1 MTRRRTL
8 LFVAA
13 AVSLLGGCGTV
24 LNLASKDPEIYGG
37 PQKDLQFMMTPRN
50 GGATQA
56 VAVWPLPSGSAFA
69 GAPAWL
75 FPLVLADIP
84 LSIVGDTLTL
94 PLAIYLRQ
102 NEYPREDGTPAPSSG
117 QVASPAR
124 PEAQSGVDGAAPLPQ
139 E

>member
-1 MTRRRTL
+1 
-8 LFVAA
+8 LFVAT

-24 LNLASKDPEIYGG
+24 FNLASKDPEIYGG
-37 PQKDLQFMMTPRN
+37 PQKDFQFMMTPRN

-56 VAVWPLPSGSAFA
+56 VAVWPLPSGSAST

-84 LSIVGDTLTL
+84 LSFIGDTLTL
-94 PLAIYLRQ
+94 PLAVYLRQ
-102 NEYPREDGTPAPSSG
+102 NEHPREDATQAPSSG
-117 QVASPAR
+117 QVTSPAR
-124 PEAQSGVDGAAPLPQ
+124 PEAQSGADPVAPLRQ